1 MEARR
6 QGGGGFRKRPDRNGN
21 LASGT
26 AVEVGDRWQREQPGN
41 GSKRQEAW
49 GPGQESQPQ
58 KWKLGNGRLEM
69 GRVQRSWGWE
79 ERRVTDT
86 RIGDQKEEESIEA
99 RIDSKV

>member
-1 MEARR
+1 
-6 QGGGGFRKRPDRNGN
+6 
-21 LASGT
+21 
-26 AVEVGDRWQREQPGN
+26 
-41 GSKRQEAW
+41 
-49 GPGQESQPQ
+49 
-58 KWKLGNGRLEM
+58 M